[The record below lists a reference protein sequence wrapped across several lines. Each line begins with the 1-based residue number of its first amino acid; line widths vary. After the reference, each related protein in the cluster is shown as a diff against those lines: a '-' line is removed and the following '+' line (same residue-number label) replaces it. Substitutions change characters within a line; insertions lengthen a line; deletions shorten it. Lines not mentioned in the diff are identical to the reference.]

1 VDNKDMSVRV
11 TLYLKSNSGPKP
23 YRSCYFS
30 EREYARLMKD
40 FTRYRE
46 NGAPA
51 TGTYTEEISGSDEQS
66 VVVAFGDLA
75 EIRSNQ

>member
-1 VDNKDMSVRV
+1 MSVRV

-23 YRSCYFS
+23 YRNIYFS

-40 FTRYRE
+40 FTQYQQQGNPPSGSYRE
-46 NGAPA
+46 EVSGN
-51 TGTYTEEISGSDEQS
+51 EEQI